1 MKQLTDKQLLK
12 LDAQISALSFKLS
25 KVCKQHKIADK
36 SMELFDIS
44 WQDWDNYE
52 SQEGIVNALNNI
64 DKELDNLAYYI
75 TQLTK

>member
-12 LDAQISALSFKLS
+12 LEDQICALSFKLT

-36 SMELFDIS
+36 SSELFDIS

-52 SQEGIVNALNNI
+52 TQEAIVNALNNI
-64 DKELDNLAYYI
+64 DHELDNLSYYI
-75 TQLTK
+75 MQLNK